1 MEKITFDLPKEL
13 SKDEL
18 LIDKTIESMID
29 RKPLIDTSLYEN
41 LLDNIVIEDI
51 EEEQVI
57 EEQFIE
63 EQVIEEQVI
72 EEQVI
77 EEQVIEEQVIEE
89 QVIDNTCNYKDEIL
103 LEILLRLKNLEN
115 TNEKLKQRIIERN
128 IGLNIWDD

>member
-72 EEQVI
+72 
-77 EEQVIEEQVIEE
+77 
-89 QVIDNTCNYKDEIL
+89 DNTCNYKDEIL

>member
-57 EEQFIE
+57 EEQ
-63 EQVIEEQVI
+63 
-72 EEQVI
+72 
-77 EEQVIEEQVIEE
+77 
-89 QVIDNTCNYKDEIL
+89 VIDNTCNYKDEIL
-103 LEILLRLKNLEN
+103 LEILIRLKNLEN
-115 TNEKLKQRIIERN
+115 INEKLKQRIIERN

>member
-29 RKPLIDTSLYEN
+29 RKPLIDTSLYEK

-51 EEEQVI
+51 E
-57 EEQFIE
+57 
-63 EQVIEEQVI
+63 
-72 EEQVI
+72 
-77 EEQVIEEQVIEE
+77 EEQVIEE

-103 LEILLRLKNLEN
+103 LEILIRLKNLEN
-115 TNEKLKQRIIERN
+115 INEKLKQRIIERN

>member
-57 EEQFIE
+57 EEQ
-63 EQVIEEQVI
+63 
-72 EEQVI
+72 VI

-89 QVIDNTCNYKDEIL
+89 QVIDNTCNYNDEIL
-103 LEILLRLKNLEN
+103 LEILIRLKNLEN
-115 TNEKLKQRIIERN
+115 INEKLKQRIIERN

>member
-51 EEEQVI
+51 
-57 EEQFIE
+57 
-63 EQVIEEQVI
+63 I

-115 TNEKLKQRIIERN
+115 INEKLKQRIIERN

>member
-57 EEQFIE
+57 EEQ
-63 EQVIEEQVI
+63 
-72 EEQVI
+72 
-77 EEQVIEEQVIEE
+77 
-89 QVIDNTCNYKDEIL
+89 VIDNTCNYKDEIL

>member
-18 LIDKTIESMID
+18 LIDKTIESMIY

-57 EEQFIE
+57 
-63 EQVIEEQVI
+63 
-72 EEQVI
+72 
-77 EEQVIEEQVIEE
+77 
-89 QVIDNTCNYKDEIL
+89 
-103 LEILLRLKNLEN
+103 
-115 TNEKLKQRIIERN
+115 
-128 IGLNIWDD
+128 

>member
-51 EEEQVI
+51 E
-57 EEQFIE
+57 E

>member
-57 EEQFIE
+57 EEQ
-63 EQVIEEQVI
+63 
-72 EEQVI
+72 
-77 EEQVIEEQVIEE
+77 VIEEQVIEE

-103 LEILLRLKNLEN
+103 LEILIRLKNLEN
-115 TNEKLKQRIIERN
+115 INEKLKQRIIERN

>member
-77 EEQVIEEQVIEE
+77 EEQVI
-89 QVIDNTCNYKDEIL
+89 DNTCNYKDEIL

>member
-29 RKPLIDTSLYEN
+29 RKPLIDTSLYEK

-57 EEQFIE
+57 EEQ
-63 EQVIEEQVI
+63 VLEEQVI

>member
-29 RKPLIDTSLYEN
+29 RKPLIDTSLYEK

-51 EEEQVI
+51 E
-57 EEQFIE
+57 E